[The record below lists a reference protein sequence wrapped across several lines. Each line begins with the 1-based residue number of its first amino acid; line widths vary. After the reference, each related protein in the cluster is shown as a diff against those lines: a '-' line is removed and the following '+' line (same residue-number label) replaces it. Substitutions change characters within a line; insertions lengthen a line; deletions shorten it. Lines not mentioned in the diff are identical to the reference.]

1 MSRQSNIKWRIQ
13 DERELAQVARDFNSK
28 VSGLIRANPD
38 MKSVLPKFYNPL
50 TQQLESEVAVTT
62 LKSVISSRSDYKRV
76 ISMLKGFM
84 KEGAEE
90 IVDAPDND
98 YGTKTTRWH
107 VQVMNRLANSSNKRK
122 KERFDKLKDVE
133 MKLGKEGLGYTI
145 GERFGMGAASKL
157 QLNPTKPFTPS
168 QSSIDINFKLSSLLK
183 QNKSSYYKEKDEIL
197 KENFIREIKRNYNRK
212 DVRKVIKTIR
222 EMDNEKFVLRFEAHG
237 DGMEMVYPPERGTP
251 EYQAN
256 LEELNTYWVGK
267 DKDEDK
273 DEESLTEE

>member
-28 VSGLIRANPD
+28 VSGLIRNNPD

-107 VQVMNRLANSSNKRK
+107 IETMNRLANTSNRRK
-122 KERFDKLKDVE
+122 KERLDKLKDVE
-133 MKLGKEGLGYTI
+133 MRLGKEGLGYTI
-145 GERFGMGAASKL
+145 GERFGMGTASKV
-157 QLNPTKPFTPS
+157 QLSPTKPFTPS

-197 KENFIREIKRNYNRK
+197 KENFIREMKRNYNRS
-212 DVRKVIKTIR
+212 DVRDVIKTIR
-222 EMDNEKFVLRFEAHG
+222 GMDNEKFVLMFEAHG

-251 EYQAN
+251 EYDAN
-256 LEELNTYWVGK
+256 LEELKSYWLT
-267 DKDEDK
+267 E
-273 DEESLTEE
+273 DEEPVTEE

>member
-28 VSGLIRANPD
+28 VSGLIRNNPD

-98 YGTKTTRWH
+98 YGTKTTKWH
-107 VQVMNRLANSSNKRK
+107 IEVMNRLANSSNRRK

-197 KENFIREIKRNYNRK
+197 KENFIREMKRNYNRR
-212 DVRKVIKTIR
+212 DVRDVIKTIR
-222 EMDNEKFVLRFEAHG
+222 NMDNEKFVLMFEAHG
-237 DGMEMVYPPERGTP
+237 DGMEMVYPSERGTP
-251 EYQAN
+251 EYDAN
-256 LEELNTYWVGK
+256 LEELKSYWLT
-267 DKDEDK
+267 E
-273 DEESLTEE
+273 DEEPVTEE

>member
-76 ISMLKGFM
+76 INMLKGFM

-197 KENFIREIKRNYNRK
+197 KENFIREIKRNYNRS
-212 DVRKVIKTIR
+212 DVREVIKTIR
-222 EMDNEKFVLRFEAHG
+222 EMDNEEFVLKFEAHG

-251 EYQAN
+251 EYKAN
-256 LEELNTYWVGK
+256 LEELNSYWLS
-267 DKDEDK
+267 
-273 DEESLTEE
+273 EE